1 MGRIRRRRT
10 RDISSPVTDG
20 FVSCSQYAQA
30 WHELS
35 PPMSCA
41 RTLGEHRVTLTPG
54 ATVADLASTYAF
66 HRAVRAA

>member
-20 FVSCSQYAQA
+20 FVSCTQYAQA

-41 RTLGEHRVTLTPG
+41 RTLGEHRVTLTTG
-54 ATVADLASTYAF
+54 ATFGNLPSKHAF
-66 HRAVRAA
+66 PRAVRVA